1 MAPLKYLQAK
11 LSIKQIPLMRYTAV
25 LRLMIMFFCRQAT
38 FCVCSSDAY
47 QKAASAAGVKSI
59 KVESLVSY

>member
-1 MAPLKYLQAK
+1 
-11 LSIKQIPLMRYTAV
+11 
-25 LRLMIMFFCRQAT
+25 MIIFFCHQAT

-59 KVESLVSY
+59 KVKSLVSYWYIDLATAESEAPIYAF

>member
-1 MAPLKYLQAK
+1 MAPLTYLQAK

-59 KVESLVSY
+59 KVKSLVSY

>member
-1 MAPLKYLQAK
+1 
-11 LSIKQIPLMRYTAV
+11 
-25 LRLMIMFFCRQAT
+25 MIMFFGHQAT

-59 KVESLVSY
+59 KVKSLVSY